1 MHLSP
6 LYNVVRGESAEPH
19 PAVVSNAASSWW
31 KTGHAYRAG
40 RAASG
45 HAQLTGKNAEKM
57 FSCSKIGTAELWR
70 LKLTN
75 GGLNLHT
82 PTISVC
88 RKINEAVDA
97 DRQTNREIEIR
108 EPETTSE
115 LGPVPHLLEPDI
127 CWGSMLVCLVYSLA
141 RDVCVSAGLMQ
152 WNSGSAQPDS
162 ERC

>member
-1 MHLSP
+1 MVKNRS
-6 LYNVVRGESAEPH
+6 RIQ
-19 PAVVSNAASSWW
+19 
-31 KTGHAYRAG
+31 AG

-57 FSCSKIGTAELWR
+57 FSCSKIGTAEQWR

-108 EPETTSE
+108 EPETIWT
-115 LGPVPHLLEPDI
+115 VPGSTFIRTGHLLGEHACLFSLFSRPW
-127 CWGSMLVCLVYSLA
+127 CVCQCRFNAVEQWQ
-141 RDVCVSAGLMQ
+141 CSAGLWTVLMC
-152 WNSGSAQPDS
+152 NVIPLPN
-162 ERC
+162 